1 MERLSRGVVLGAEG
15 YLFELE
21 RRGYLKSGP
30 YVPEVVLDR
39 PEAVAELHREFL
51 HAGAEVMVAFTY
63 YGHEEKLRMIGRVGD
78 LEALN
83 RQAVRLAVEAARD
96 GDALVA
102 GNICNTW
109 AYDPAEAA
117 ASGERVRRMYHDQVA
132 WAVEEGADFIIAETN
147 DYLGEALIGVEVIKS
162 FDVAAV
168 VTFASSEQT
177 TIDGAS
183 FEEACARV
191 EQAGADVVGL
201 NCSSGPETM
210 LPLLQRVRDAV
221 SCPVAGQPVPYHTTA
236 EQPTF
241 QSLRD
246 ADGRR
251 VFPLALDPFVCTRFE
266 MAEFATA
273 ARDLG
278 VGYIGICC
286 GGAPHHVRAM
296 AEALGR
302 TVPASKYSPD
312 LSLHP
317 ILGDDAAEV
326 ADRYSNWRDEDR
338 CEPLSR
344 AMTTSRAASNT
355 ARVGV
360 RRRPYAGHVAVETLY
375 VQLLFTP
382 PVDGADALG
391 WVSVGM
397 IADRS
402 VACRRASR
410 ALLDPCSTPPG
421 ACPAASGWSRTVRS
435 SKRESGEGGLR
446 KAGAGILAMAMALEG
461 VHTR

>member
-1 MERLSRGVVLGAEG
+1 MAGLMERLSQGVVLGAEG

-63 YGHEEKLRMIGRVGD
+63 YGHEEKLRMIGREGD

-109 AYDPAEAA
+109 AYDPAEPA

-201 NCSSGPETM
+201 NCSSGPQTM

-221 SCPVAGQPVPYHTTA
+221 SCPVAGQPVPYHTTP

-246 ADGRR
+246 A
-251 VFPLALDPFVCTRFE
+251 
-266 MAEFATA
+266 
-273 ARDLG
+273 
-278 VGYIGICC
+278 
-286 GGAPHHVRAM
+286 
-296 AEALGR
+296 
-302 TVPASKYSPD
+302 
-312 LSLHP
+312 
-317 ILGDDAAEV
+317 
-326 ADRYSNWRDEDR
+326 
-338 CEPLSR
+338 
-344 AMTTSRAASNT
+344 
-355 ARVGV
+355 
-360 RRRPYAGHVAVETLY
+360 
-375 VQLLFTP
+375 
-382 PVDGADALG
+382 
-391 WVSVGM
+391 
-397 IADRS
+397 
-402 VACRRASR
+402 
-410 ALLDPCSTPPG
+410 
-421 ACPAASGWSRTVRS
+421 GWSPRVS
-435 SKRESGEGGLR
+435 
-446 KAGAGILAMAMALEG
+446 AGA
-461 VHTR
+461 

>member
-1 MERLSRGVVLGAEG
+1 
-15 YLFELE
+15 
-21 RRGYLKSGP
+21 
-30 YVPEVVLDR
+30 
-39 PEAVAELHREFL
+39 
-51 HAGAEVMVAFTY
+51 
-63 YGHEEKLRMIGRVGD
+63 
-78 LEALN
+78 
-83 RQAVRLAVEAARD
+83 
-96 GDALVA
+96 
-102 GNICNTW
+102 
-109 AYDPAEAA
+109 
-117 ASGERVRRMYHDQVA
+117 MYHDQVA

-162 FDVAAV
+162 FDVPAV

-177 TIDGAS
+177 TIDGAP
-183 FEEACARV
+183 FEDACARV

-201 NCSSGPETM
+201 NCSSGPGTM

-221 SCPVAGQPVPYHTTA
+221 SCPVAGQPVPYQTTA

-302 TVPASKYSPD
+302 TVPASRYSPD

-317 ILGDDAAEV
+317 ILGDGAADV
-326 ADRYSNWRDEDR
+326 AERYDNWRDTDR
-338 CEPLSR
+338 
-344 AMTTSRAASNT
+344 
-355 ARVGV
+355 
-360 RRRPYAGHVAVETLY
+360 
-375 VQLLFTP
+375 
-382 PVDGADALG
+382 
-391 WVSVGM
+391 
-397 IADRS
+397 
-402 VACRRASR
+402 
-410 ALLDPCSTPPG
+410 
-421 ACPAASGWSRTVRS
+421 
-435 SKRESGEGGLR
+435 
-446 KAGAGILAMAMALEG
+446 
-461 VHTR
+461 

>member
-1 MERLSRGVVLGAEG
+1 
-15 YLFELE
+15 
-21 RRGYLKSGP
+21 
-30 YVPEVVLDR
+30 
-39 PEAVAELHREFL
+39 
-51 HAGAEVMVAFTY
+51 
-63 YGHEEKLRMIGRVGD
+63 
-78 LEALN
+78 
-83 RQAVRLAVEAARD
+83 
-96 GDALVA
+96 
-102 GNICNTW
+102 
-109 AYDPAEAA
+109 
-117 ASGERVRRMYHDQVA
+117 MYHDQVA

-162 FDVAAV
+162 FDVPAL

-201 NCSSGPETM
+201 NCSSGPRTM

-246 ADGRR
+246 RDGRR
-251 VFPLALDPFVCTRFE
+251 VFPLALDPFTCTRFE

-302 TVPASKYSPD
+302 TVPGSKYSPD

-317 ILGDDAAEV
+317 ILGDDPAEIGE
-326 ADRYSNWRDEDR
+326 RYSNWRDEDR
-338 CEPLSR
+338 
-344 AMTTSRAASNT
+344 
-355 ARVGV
+355 
-360 RRRPYAGHVAVETLY
+360 
-375 VQLLFTP
+375 
-382 PVDGADALG
+382 
-391 WVSVGM
+391 
-397 IADRS
+397 
-402 VACRRASR
+402 
-410 ALLDPCSTPPG
+410 
-421 ACPAASGWSRTVRS
+421 
-435 SKRESGEGGLR
+435 
-446 KAGAGILAMAMALEG
+446 
-461 VHTR
+461 